1 MKSLAMV
8 GTLAAA
14 LGLVLAPAVSA
25 DENGRA
31 SAMLGFYDCE
41 QHVILHKDISEGAAA
56 ALAAHNGQ
64 LNTIFIF
71 PDGSNLDVVD
81 AIQTE
86 GFNPLWQE
94 VEVTW
99 NVTPYLLCSDD
110 QIFDAEMRG
119 DVTLTSTG
127 ELESCPVVGPRR

>member
-1 MKSLAMV
+1 MKYATLA
-8 GTLAAA
+8 GTLAVAFCLMIVPVA
-14 LGLVLAPAVSA
+14 SA
-25 DENGRA
+25 DATGRA
-31 SAMLGFYDCE
+31 TAMLGWYDCE

-71 PDGSNLDVVD
+71 PDMSNLDVVD

-110 QIFDAEMRG
+110 QIFEAEMRG
-119 DVTLTSTG
+119 DVTLTTTG
-127 ELESCPVVGPRR
+127 ELESCPVVGPRG

>member
-1 MKSLAMV
+1 MKSLAIA
-8 GTLAAA
+8 GTLAVA
-14 LGLVLAPAVSA
+14 LVLVLAPTAPA
-25 DENGRA
+25 AENGRA
-31 SAMLGFYDCE
+31 TAMLGWYDCE

-56 ALAAHNGQ
+56 ALAANNTQ

-71 PDGSNLDVVD
+71 PDMSNLDVVD

-110 QIFDAEMRG
+110 QIFAAEMRG
-119 DVTLTSTG
+119 DVTLTTTG
-127 ELESCPVVGPRR
+127 ELESCPVVGPRG